1 MGKTTA
7 ENMLIQLTFPLL
19 QVLTV
24 IPIASLARPALE
36 TSTFS
41 TTYCPWPPCYYDSWD
56 LDYAQIPII
65 TEDVAEE
72 TSITYQEDEII
83 IAQ

>member
-1 MGKTTA
+1 
-7 ENMLIQLTFPLL
+7 MLIQLTFPLL

-24 IPIASLARPALE
+24 IPIVSQARPLVE
-36 TSTFS
+36 TSTAFS
-41 TTYCPWPPCYYDSWD
+41 TTTYCPWPPCYYDSWD